1 MKFLSAFILLSVSST
16 CFAIGTERETV
27 DVQVNEN
34 ACVLLLDNRV
44 FELEPLQ
51 AEKNSRYKH
60 TVGFGYSFFKKRPSS
75 QLVDNEFYT
84 ADHKDL
90 LHTVHVYLSI
100 GASEQGVTI
109 ESVQAMVG
117 QEVYEYNKSL
127 NFDPTFPSFVLD
139 RTHVEKVY
147 NQLVENKPLSY
158 VFSYSNQIEMV
169 HTPKAEQLYVNAKM
183 FETCM
188 EVAE

>member
-16 CFAIGTERETV
+16 CFALGTESENVEVR
-27 DVQVNEN
+27 VNEN
-34 ACVLLLDNRV
+34 ACLLMLDNRV

-51 AEKNSRYKH
+51 AESDSRYKS
-60 TVGFGYSFFKKRPSS
+60 TVGFNYSFFKKRPSS

-84 ADHKDL
+84 ADHTAL
-90 LHTVHVYLSI
+90 LHTVHVFLSTEARERSVI
-100 GASEQGVTI
+100 V

-139 RTHVEKVY
+139 RTHVVKVY

-158 VFSYSNQIEMV
+158 VFSYSNQLEMV